1 MSMGTGTGRTFDFG
15 DESSRKTL
23 NLRSSVQVT
32 LIHKQ
37 VPNMHVED
45 NVSETDPDWENMIE
59 FTKLQSCSLL
69 MQREYLID

>member
-1 MSMGTGTGRTFDFG
+1 MGTGTGRTFDFG

-69 MQREYLID
+69 M

>member
-1 MSMGTGTGRTFDFG
+1 M
-15 DESSRKTL
+15 
-23 NLRSSVQVT
+23 T